1 MPQSRQCS
9 MRSSGELVPKSD
21 GRIGGGGGSGGG
33 GGGGGGGTAFKSKL
47 EIKSSHS
54 SHQRLLGSNS
64 VSPQLFLYL
73 RFCNSISADN
83 KFSFSS
89 MHCACWVIKEMPL
102 FTFITAHI
110 VMEHIIQLQ
119 DIKS

>member
-9 MRSSGELVPKSD
+9 MRSSGESVPKGD
-21 GRIGGGGGSGGG
+21 GRVGGGGGGERGG

-64 VSPQLFLYL
+64 VSPQLFLGL
-73 RFCNSISADN
+73 RFCNRS
-83 KFSFSS
+83 
-89 MHCACWVIKEMPL
+89 HC
-102 FTFITAHI
+102 
-110 VMEHIIQLQ
+110 Q
-119 DIKS
+119 